1 MATFFNQ
8 ATLSYNDTIIDSN
21 IVTGELVEVLSAT
34 KTALPSTYEA
44 GDSITY
50 VVSIVNAGSNALTDL
65 TVTDNLGAYT
75 FNTQTL
81 VPLTYESGSVRYYS
95 NGVLQ
100 PAPTVADTNPLT
112 ITGLSVPANG
122 NVLLVYQASVN
133 QFAPLSLESAIT
145 NVAVISGDGLTTDI
159 TVSDTITAAS
169 ELDLTISKSICPDT
183 VVDNGEITYT
193 FVIQNT
199 GSIPATVA
207 DNVVVTDTFNP
218 ILNPIAVTYNST
230 PWTSPANYTYNTTTG
245 LFQTVAGEITV
256 PAATYTQDP
265 VTGQWTIVPG
275 VTVLRVTGTV

>member
-21 IVTGELVEVLSAT
+21 IVTGELLEVLSAT
-34 KTALPSTYEA
+34 KTALPSTYES

-133 QFAPLSLESAIT
+133 QFAPLSLESTIT
-145 NVAVISGDGLTTDI
+145 NVAVISGDCRHGNANLLPFCKCRCCKYSYNRHHRLRHYYSRFRIGLNHQQI
-159 TVSDTITAAS
+159 HLPRYS
-169 ELDLTISKSICPDT
+169 
-183 VVDNGEITYT
+183 G
-193 FVIQNT
+193 
-199 GSIPATVA
+199 
-207 DNVVVTDTFNP
+207 
-218 ILNPIAVTYNST
+218 
-230 PWTSPANYTYNTTTG
+230 
-245 LFQTVAGEITV
+245 
-256 PAATYTQDP
+256 
-265 VTGQWTIVPG
+265 
-275 VTVLRVTGTV
+275 

>member
-34 KTALPSTYEA
+34 KTALPSTYES

-81 VPLTYESGSVRYYS
+81 IPLTYESGSVRYYS

-122 NVLLVYQASVN
+122 NVLVVYQASVN
-133 QFAPLSLESAIT
+133 QFAPLSLESTIT

-193 FVIQNT
+193 
-199 GSIPATVA
+199 SSSRIPAA
-207 DNVVVTDTFNP
+207 
-218 ILNPIAVTYNST
+218 
-230 PWTSPANYTYNTTTG
+230 SPQQQ
-245 LFQTVAGEITV
+245 LIM
-256 PAATYTQDP
+256 
-265 VTGQWTIVPG
+265 
-275 VTVLRVTGTV
+275 LS